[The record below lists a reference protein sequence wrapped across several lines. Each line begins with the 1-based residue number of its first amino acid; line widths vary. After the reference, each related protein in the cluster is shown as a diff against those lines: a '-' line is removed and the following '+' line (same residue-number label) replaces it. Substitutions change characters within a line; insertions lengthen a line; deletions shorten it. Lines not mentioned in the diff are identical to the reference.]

1 MDFKDLEEIMKSKG
15 IGSLAEIARTLET
28 TPQAVSNWKSRNQ
41 VPHHVVAKISLELQ
55 LPSRQGHF
63 NNLFPYVNKDNFLSN
78 FEEKSPTIADLLLV
92 LSNQIKYILFVPFVS
107 VFLMFTYVKFIKIP
121 IFESSAKILLP
132 ESKGGSLG
140 GLAGLASQFGVNI
153 PMESTADLSSPS
165 LYPELIRS
173 RTFAEIVFKQEIFS
187 PSKKEKIPL
196 LSLLTSDDKNNSLAN
211 KNELIQI
218 AMDRFNQIV
227 QFIDE
232 PTTNFSTIIVRANNP
247 TIARD
252 MTNIILDELEKLN
265 RFFRMQNVDEKIIFI
280 KDRISSVEKELV
292 SSETRLKTFKEKNR
306 QVMSPSLQ
314 LENERLTRDVE
325 IQKGIF
331 ITLKQQLELAKIE
344 EIQETSIVQVL
355 DKPQIALSPS
365 NINTTKSLSI
375 AFIIS
380 LLISLVLAFSKHY
393 YENSPKDEKKKIR
406 DIRIYLIKNIK
417 ALIKDTKITGS
428 VSLLLLAGLPF
439 YFTYQSKAP
448 TFFGM
453 YSNKLMIVLV
463 LYSLI
468 MLVSI
473 ILFSINIRKNR
484 N

>member
-1 MDFKDLEEIMKSKG
+1 
-15 IGSLAEIARTLET
+15 
-28 TPQAVSNWKSRNQ
+28 
-41 VPHHVVAKISLELQ
+41 
-55 LPSRQGHF
+55 
-63 NNLFPYVNKDNFLSN
+63 
-78 FEEKSPTIADLLLV
+78 
-92 LSNQIKYILFVPFVS
+92 
-107 VFLMFTYVKFIKIP
+107 
-121 IFESSAKILLP
+121 
-132 ESKGGSLG
+132 
-140 GLAGLASQFGVNI
+140 
-153 PMESTADLSSPS
+153 
-165 LYPELIRS
+165 
-173 RTFAEIVFKQEIFS
+173 
-187 PSKKEKIPL
+187 
-196 LSLLTSDDKNNSLAN
+196 
-211 KNELIQI
+211 
-218 AMDRFNQIV
+218 MDRFNQIV
-227 QFIDE
+227 QVIDE
-232 PTTNFSTIIVRANNP
+232 PTTNFSTITVRANDP

-252 MTNIILDELEKLN
+252 MTNIILNELEKLN

-344 EIQETSIVQVL
+344 EIQEASIVQVL

-375 AFIIS
+375 AFIIG

-393 YENSPKDEKKKIR
+393 YENSSKDEKKKIR

-417 ALIKDTKITGS
+417 ALTKDTKITGS

-468 MLVSI
+468 MLFSI